1 MAWRKPARDEPA
13 ALPPAMPSIRTA
25 ALLLLGRR
33 DYTVVELR
41 RRLTDR
47 GYPENDIDTVVANLV
62 ADGSLNDQR
71 VAAAHARTAS
81 GIKGRGRHRIQR
93 ELDARGVS
101 RDLARDT
108 AGTISPAD
116 ETAAIDR
123 FLDRKHLPARP
134 DAATRRRVFQQLIR
148 RGFPSDAI
156 AKALRRR
163 GLPESEDEA

>member
-1 MAWRKPARDEPA
+1 
-13 ALPPAMPSIRTA
+13 
-25 ALLLLGRR
+25 LLGRR

-47 GYPENDIDTVVANLV
+47 GYTKEDIDTVVADLV

-93 ELDARGVS
+93 ELDARGVA

-123 FLDRKHLPARP
+123 FLDRKHWPADP
-134 DAATRRRVFQQLIR
+134 DAATRRRVFQQLLR
-148 RGFPSDAI
+148 RGFPTDAI
-156 AKALRRR
+156 TRALKRR
-163 GLPESEDEA
+163 GLPDAGEDS